1 MPGSCL
7 ASQQDRPEVG
17 WGEGR
22 GLGVPLLL
30 LPPGGKAWWGALT
43 RTPGPGHLSA
53 ELGPS
58 AAAEGV
64 GPPRGEGAERLLESK
79 MFLNKRDFGGRP

>member
-1 MPGSCL
+1 M
-7 ASQQDRPEVG
+7 
-17 WGEGR
+17 GR
-22 GLGVPLLL
+22 GQGLGAPLLL

-43 RTPGPGHLSA
+43 WTPGPGHLSA
-53 ELGPS
+53 EMGPS

-64 GPPRGEGAERLLESK
+64 GPLGEGAERLLESK